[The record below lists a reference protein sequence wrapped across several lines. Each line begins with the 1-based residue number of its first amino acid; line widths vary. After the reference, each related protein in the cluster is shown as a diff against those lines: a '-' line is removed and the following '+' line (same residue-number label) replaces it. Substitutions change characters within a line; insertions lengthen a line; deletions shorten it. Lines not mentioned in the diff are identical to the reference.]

1 MGDRCMQCDFALC
14 IYNENHACLLQGMQ
28 INALGMCEECI
39 MVSIPDVDLQKLKQ
53 EQLENIEKRK

>member
-1 MGDRCMQCDFALC
+1 
-14 IYNENHACLLQGMQ
+14 MQ